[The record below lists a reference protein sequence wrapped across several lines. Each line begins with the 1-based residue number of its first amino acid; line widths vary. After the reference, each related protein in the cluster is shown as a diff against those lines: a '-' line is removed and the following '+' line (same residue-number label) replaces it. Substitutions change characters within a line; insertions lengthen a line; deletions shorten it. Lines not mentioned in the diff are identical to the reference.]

1 MSATM
6 RAAVVFEPGG
16 PFTVRDDVVRRDP
29 GPDEAVVRIRAAGL
43 CHTDLSL
50 ARGDFG
56 QPLPAVLGHEGAGE
70 VIAVGA
76 DVTDVRV
83 GDRVVLSWVP
93 ACGHCSACRA
103 GQPYICR
110 NRPRSADQGAA
121 LSVGDTPVVAGMGTA
136 TLATET
142 VVPARSL
149 MPLPDDVPFEV
160 GALLGCAVP
169 TGFGAAVD
177 TAGVR
182 PGETVL
188 VIGAGAVGLNAV
200 QGARIAGAS
209 LIAVVDP
216 DPARRRLAESLG
228 SIVTAAPGERGPSTA
243 VETGGGFDVAIDAVG
258 VSGTIR
264 SAWDAT
270 RRGGRVVVVGAGRA
284 DDMVSFSAQELFHE
298 AKSITGSF
306 YGSSDMRVQVPRMT
320 ELWRTGQLRL
330 DAFLERVV
338 PLEGLEAAAA
348 EQRAGQVL
356 RVIVTP

>member
-1 MSATM
+1 M

-70 VIAVGA
+70 VVAIGSA
-76 DVTDVRV
+76 VTDVHV

-93 ACGHCSACRA
+93 ACGHCYTCVR
-103 GQPYICR
+103 GEPFICR
-110 NRPRSADQGAA
+110 NRPRSSEQGAA
-121 LSVGDTPVVAGMGTA
+121 LSVDGTPVVAGMGTA

-149 MPLPDDVPFEV
+149 VPLADDVPFEV
-160 GALLGCAVP
+160 GALFGCAVP

-177 TAGVR
+177 TAAVC
-182 PGETVL
+182 PDETVL

-209 LIAVVDP
+209 VIAVVDP
-216 DPARRRLAESLG
+216 NPSRRALAEDLG
-228 SIVTAAPGERGPSTA
+228 ATAVSAPGDSLDA
-243 VETGGGFDVAIDAVG
+243 VTDGGFDVVIDAVG

-264 SAWDAT
+264 SAWDAA
-270 RRGGRVVVVGAGRA
+270 RRGGRVVVVGAGRS

-298 AKSITGSF
+298 AKTISGSF
-306 YGSSDMRVQVPRMT
+306 YGSSDMRRQVPRMAD
-320 ELWRTGQLRL
+320 LWRTGALRL
-330 DAFLERVV
+330 DAFLDRVV
-338 PLEGLEAAAA
+338 PLEGLEEAARA
-348 EQRAGQVL
+348 QRSGEAL
-356 RVIVTP
+356 RVVVTP

>member
-1 MSATM
+1 MSGTM

-50 ARGDFG
+50 ARGEFG

-70 VIAVGA
+70 VVSVGSA
-76 DVTDVRV
+76 VTDVRV
-83 GDRVVLSWVP
+83 GDRVVISWVP
-93 ACGHCSACRA
+93 ACGHCYTCVR
-103 GQPYICR
+103 GEPFLCR
-110 NRPRSADQGAA
+110 NRPRSAEQGAA
-121 LSVGDTPVVAGMGTA
+121 LSVDGRPVVAGMGTA
-136 TLATET
+136 THATET

-149 MPLPDDVPFEV
+149 IPLPDDVPFAV

-177 TAGVR
+177 TAAVV
-182 PGETVL
+182 PDETVL
-188 VIGAGAVGLNAV
+188 VVGAGAVGLNAV

-209 LIAVVDP
+209 VVAVVDP
-216 DPARRRLAESLG
+216 DPHRRALAAGLG
-228 SIVTAAPGERGPSTA
+228 ATVTAAPGEDLSPATD
-243 VETGGGFDVAIDAVG
+243 GGFDVAIDAVG

-270 RRGGRVVVVGAGRA
+270 RRGGRVVVVGAGRS

-306 YGSSDMRVQVPRMT
+306 YGSSDMRRQVPRMAD
-320 ELWRTGQLRL
+320 LWRSGALRL
-330 DAFLERVV
+330 DAFLDRVV
-338 PLEGLEAAAA
+338 PLEDFEAAAA
-348 EQRAGQVL
+348 AQRAGEVL
-356 RVIVTP
+356 RVVVTP